1 MNKKRVWIILAALGG
16 ICLFLPPV
24 LRLLGCRV
32 FPEQSDLLLVWAGA
46 ALLGAS
52 AGVLRRLG
60 RMAGD
65 PSYRRK
71 LRAESDERYQ
81 AIRDRAGYL
90 AGGLS
95 LFLMLT
101 LGMVFLAFDSL
112 GVPQWVVWLL
122 MGLVIFYCLSFWG
135 LYRWLQRKM

>member
-1 MNKKRVWIILAALGG
+1 MNKKRTWTALAALGG
-16 ICLFLPPV
+16 LCLFLPPV

-65 PSYRRK
+65 PSYMRK

-95 LFLMLT
+95 LFLMLA
-101 LGMVFLAFDSL
+101 LGMVFLAFGSL
-112 GVPQWVVWLL
+112 GVPRWVVWLL
-122 MGLVIFYCLSFWG
+122 MGIAVCYGLTVWA

>member
-1 MNKKRVWIILAALGG
+1 MNKKRTWAALAALGG
-16 ICLFLPPV
+16 LCLFLPPV

-32 FPEQSDLLLVWAGA
+32 FPEQSDLLLAWAGA

-60 RMAGD
+60 RMVGD

-90 AGGLS
+90 AGGVL
-95 LFLMLT
+95 LVLT
-101 LGMVFLAFDSL
+101 STLAVVFLSFGSL
-112 GVPQWVVWLL
+112 GVPRWVVWLL
-122 MGLVIFYCLSFWG
+122 MGIAVCYGLTFWA

>member
-1 MNKKRVWIILAALGG
+1 MNKKRTWAVLAALGG
-16 ICLFLPPV
+16 LCLFLPPV

-52 AGVLRRLG
+52 VGVLRRLG
-60 RMAGD
+60 RMVGD

-90 AGGLS
+90 AGAS
-95 LFLMLT
+95 PCF
-101 LGMVFLAFDSL
+101 
-112 GVPQWVVWLL
+112 
-122 MGLVIFYCLSFWG
+122 
-135 LYRWLQRKM
+135 

>member
-1 MNKKRVWIILAALGG
+1 M
-16 ICLFLPPV
+16 
-24 LRLLGCRV
+24 
-32 FPEQSDLLLVWAGA
+32 AGA
-46 ALLGAS
+46 AYQKTL
-52 AGVLRRLG
+52 
-60 RMAGD
+60 
-65 PSYRRK
+65 K
-71 LRAESDERYQ
+71 AESDERYQ

-95 LFLMLT
+95 LFLMLA

-122 MGLVIFYCLSFWG
+122 MGLVVFYCLSFWA

>member
-1 MNKKRVWIILAALGG
+1 MNKKRTWTALAALGG
-16 ICLFLPPV
+16 LCLFLPPV

-71 LRAESDERYQ
+71 LKAESD
-81 AIRDRAGYL
+81 
-90 AGGLS
+90 
-95 LFLMLT
+95 
-101 LGMVFLAFDSL
+101 
-112 GVPQWVVWLL
+112 
-122 MGLVIFYCLSFWG
+122 
-135 LYRWLQRKM
+135 

>member
-1 MNKKRVWIILAALGG
+1 MNKKRVWIALAALGG
-16 ICLFLPPV
+16 LYLFLPPV
-24 LRLLGCRV
+24 LRLLGVRI
-32 FPEQSDLLLVWAGA
+32 FPEQADLLLSWAGA

-52 AGVLRRLG
+52 VGVLWRLE
-60 RMAGD
+60 RLSGD

-71 LRAESDERYQ
+71 LKAKSDERYQ
-81 AIRDRAGYL
+81 AVRDRAGYL

-101 LGMVFLAFDSL
+101 LGMVFLAFGSL

-122 MGLVIFYCLSFWG
+122 MGIAVFYCLSFWA

>member
-1 MNKKRVWIILAALGG
+1 MNKKRIWTALAALGG
-16 ICLFLPPV
+16 LCLFLPLV
-24 LRLLGCRV
+24 LRLLGVRI
-32 FPEQSDLLLVWAGA
+32 FPERSDLLLNWAGA

-52 AGVLRRLG
+52 VGVLWRLG
-60 RMAGD
+60 RIAGD
-65 PSYRRK
+65 PAYQK
-71 LRAESDERYQ
+71 TLKAESDERYQ